1 MIGYDD
7 IDAVQYFHENL
18 KAWWKL
24 PAGTTI
30 EKVLQS
36 AYKDYNSVLSKCDVL
51 KQIDLQRCG
60 ECGWR
65 NIRQTLHCSIP

>member
-1 MIGYDD
+1 MLNTIFPVEKIGASSKEQMLMIGYDD

-30 EKVLQS
+30 EKKFSKALIKTIIPFYQS
-36 AYKDYNSVLSKCDVL
+36 V
-51 KQIDLQRCG
+51 
-60 ECGWR
+60 
-65 NIRQTLHCSIP
+65 TF